1 MIKKIRLT
9 TVLSIGVGVGVILF
23 SLSSCKNISAKK
35 TTEVEAPAYKISLA
49 QWSINKMI
57 REDAVSPYEFASLA
71 SKWGF
76 EGLEYV
82 SQLYTDVTKSDDPDA
97 AIKLFVQK
105 NNELS
110 AKFGLK
116 NILIMVDEEGNLA
129 TQKEEE
135 RLTAIENHKKWINAA
150 AAMDCHS
157 IRINLFGESDPEL
170 WKSYSKLSLIAL
182 SEYALPLNVNII
194 VENHGY
200 LSSNAALLMTL
211 MNEVNMKNCGTLP
224 DFGNFCLKREENE
237 HWDAPCIESYDNYK
251 GVAEM
256 MPKAFAVSAKSYD
269 FDGEGNET
277 TLDYQRLISI
287 VKSNGYDQYIGIEYE
302 GSRLSEE
309 EGILATRDLLLKLM

>member
-9 TVLSIGVGVGVILF
+9 AVLSIGVGAIL
-23 SLSSCKNISAKK
+23 LGLNSCKNIPAKK
-35 TTEVEAPAYKISLA
+35 TTEVKAPAYKISLA

-57 REDAVSPYEFASLA
+57 REDKVSPYEFASLA

-82 SQLYTDVTKSDDPDA
+82 SQLYTDVTKSDDPNT

-129 TQKEEE
+129 TRNEVE

-150 AAMDCHS
+150 AAMGCHS
-157 IRINLFGESDPEL
+157 IRINLFGETDPEL

-182 SEYALPLNVNII
+182 SEYALPLNINII

-200 LSSNAALLMTL
+200 LSSDAGLLMAL
-211 MNEVNMKNCGTLP
+211 INDVNMTNCGTLP
-224 DFGNFCLKREENE
+224 DFGNFCLKRENNE
-237 HWDAPCIESYDNYK
+237 LWDAPCTESYDNYK
-251 GVAEM
+251 GVTEM

>member
-9 TVLSIGVGVGVILF
+9 AVLSIGVGAIL
-23 SLSSCKNISAKK
+23 LGLNSCKNIPAKK

-57 REDAVSPYEFASLA
+57 REDKVSPYEFASLA

-82 SQLYTDVTKSDDPDA
+82 SQLYTDVTKSDDPNA

-116 NILIMVDEEGNLA
+116 NILIMVDDEGNLA
-129 TQKEEE
+129 TRNEVE

-157 IRINLFGESDPEL
+157 IRINLFGETDPEL

-182 SEYALPLNVNII
+182 SEYALPLNINII

-200 LSSNAALLMTL
+200 LSSDAGLLMAL
-211 MNEVNMKNCGTLP
+211 INEVNMTNCGTLP
-224 DFGNFCLKREENE
+224 DFGNFCLKRENNE
-237 HWDAPCIESYDNYK
+237 LWNAPCTESYDNYK

-256 MPKAFAVSAKSYD
+256 MPRAFAVSAKSYD

-309 EGILATRDLLLKLM
+309 EGILATRDLLLKLI

>member
-9 TVLSIGVGVGVILF
+9 AVLSIGVGAIL
-23 SLSSCKNISAKK
+23 LGLNSCKNIPAKK

-57 REDAVSPYEFASLA
+57 REDKVSPYEFASLA

-82 SQLYTDVTKSDDPDA
+82 SQLYTDVTKSDDPNA

-129 TQKEEE
+129 TQNEEE

-157 IRINLFGESDPEL
+157 IRINLFGETDPEL

-182 SEYALPLNVNII
+182 SEYALPLNINII

-200 LSSNAALLMTL
+200 LSSDAGLLMAL
-211 MNEVNMKNCGTLP
+211 INEVNMTNCGTLP
-224 DFGNFCLKREENE
+224 DFGNFCLKRENNE
-237 HWDAPCIESYDNYK
+237 LWNAPCTESYDNYK

-256 MPKAFAVSAKSYD
+256 MPRAFAVSAKSYD

>member
-9 TVLSIGVGVGVILF
+9 AVLSIGVGAIL
-23 SLSSCKNISAKK
+23 LGLNSCKNIPAKK

-57 REDAVSPYEFASLA
+57 REDKVSPYEFASLA

-82 SQLYTDVTKSDDPDA
+82 SQLYTDVTKSDDPNA

-116 NILIMVDEEGNLA
+116 NILIMVDDEGNLA
-129 TQKEEE
+129 TRNEVE

-157 IRINLFGESDPEL
+157 IRINLFGETDPEL

-182 SEYALPLNVNII
+182 SEYALPLNINII

-200 LSSNAALLMTL
+200 LSSDAGLLMAL
-211 MNEVNMKNCGTLP
+211 INEVNMTNCGTLP
-224 DFGNFCLKREENE
+224 DFGNFCLKRENNKL
-237 HWDAPCIESYDNYK
+237 WNAPCTESYDNYK

-256 MPKAFAVSAKSYD
+256 MPRAFAVSAKSYD

>member
-129 TQKEEE
+129 TQNEEE
-135 RLTAIENHKKWINAA
+135 RLIAIENHKKWINAA

>member
-1 MIKKIRLT
+1 MKKINGLKAI
-9 TVLSIGVGVGVILF
+9 VLIGVGATLLG
-23 SLSSCKNISAKK
+23 LSSCKNISAKK
-35 TTEVEAPAYKISLA
+35 TTEIDAPAYKISLA

-57 REDAVSPYEFASLA
+57 REDKISPYEFASLA

-82 SQLYTDVTKSDDPDA
+82 SQLYTDVTKSDNQDA
-97 AIKLFVQK
+97 AIKLFIQK

-129 TQKEEE
+129 TQNEEE
-135 RLTAIENHKKWINAA
+135 RLTAIKNHKKWINAA
-150 AAMDCHS
+150 AEMGCHS
-157 IRINLFGESDPEL
+157 MRINLFGETDPEL
-170 WKSYSKLSLIAL
+170 WKSYSKLSLIKL

-200 LSSNAALLMTL
+200 LSSNAALLMEL
-211 MNEVNMKNCGTLP
+211 INEVNMKNCGTLP
-224 DFGNFCLKREENE
+224 DFGNFCLKRENNE
-237 HWDAPCIESYDNYK
+237 LWDAPCVESYDNYK
-251 GVAEM
+251 GIAEM

-269 FDGEGNET
+269 FDGEGSET

>member
-9 TVLSIGVGVGVILF
+9 AVLSIGVGAIL
-23 SLSSCKNISAKK
+23 LGLNSCKNIPAKK

-57 REDAVSPYEFASLA
+57 REDKVSPYEFASLA

-82 SQLYTDVTKSDDPDA
+82 SQLYTDVTKSDDPNA

-129 TQKEEE
+129 TQNEEE

-157 IRINLFGESDPEL
+157 IRINLFGETDPEL

-182 SEYALPLNVNII
+182 SEYALPLNINII

-200 LSSNAALLMTL
+200 LSSDAGLLMAL
-211 MNEVNMKNCGTLP
+211 INEVNMTNCGTLP
-224 DFGNFCLKREENE
+224 DFGNFCLKRENNKL
-237 HWDAPCIESYDNYK
+237 WNAPCTESYDNYK

-256 MPKAFAVSAKSYD
+256 MPRAFAVSAKSYD

>member
-129 TQKEEE
+129 TQNEEE
-135 RLTAIENHKKWINAA
+135 RLIAIENHKKWINAA

-224 DFGNFCLKREENE
+224 DFGNFCLKREGNE
-237 HWDAPCIESYDNYK
+237 LWDAPCIESYDNYK

-302 GSRLSEE
+302 GSHLSEE

>member
-9 TVLSIGVGVGVILF
+9 AVLSIGVGAIL
-23 SLSSCKNISAKK
+23 LGLNSCKNIPAKK
-35 TTEVEAPAYKISLA
+35 TTEVKAPAYKISLA

-57 REDAVSPYEFASLA
+57 REDKVSPYEFASLA

-82 SQLYTDVTKSDDPDA
+82 SQLYTDVTKSDDPNT

-129 TQKEEE
+129 TRNEVE

-150 AAMDCHS
+150 AAMNCHS
-157 IRINLFGESDPEL
+157 IRINLFGETDPEL

-182 SEYALPLNVNII
+182 SEYALPLNINII

-200 LSSNAALLMTL
+200 LSSDAGLLMAL
-211 MNEVNMKNCGTLP
+211 INDVNMTNCGTLP
-224 DFGNFCLKREENE
+224 DFGNFCLKRENNE
-237 HWDAPCIESYDNYK
+237 LWDAPCTESYDNYK
-251 GVAEM
+251 GVTEM

>member
-1 MIKKIRLT
+1 
-9 TVLSIGVGVGVILF
+9 
-23 SLSSCKNISAKK
+23 
-35 TTEVEAPAYKISLA
+35 
-49 QWSINKMI
+49 MI
-57 REDAVSPYEFASLA
+57 REDKISPYEFASLA

-82 SQLYTDVTKSDDPDA
+82 SQLYTDVTKSDNQDA
-97 AIKLFVQK
+97 AIKLFIQK

-129 TQKEEE
+129 TQNEEE
-135 RLTAIENHKKWINAA
+135 RLTAIKNHKKWINAA
-150 AAMDCHS
+150 AEMGCHS
-157 IRINLFGESDPEL
+157 IRINLFGETDPEL
-170 WKSYSKLSLIAL
+170 WKSYSKLSLIKL

-200 LSSNAALLMTL
+200 LSSNAALLMEL
-211 MNEVNMKNCGTLP
+211 INEVNMKNCGTLP
-224 DFGNFCLKREENE
+224 DFGNFCLKRENNE
-237 HWDAPCIESYDNYK
+237 LWNAPCVESYDNYK
-251 GVAEM
+251 GIAEM

>member
-9 TVLSIGVGVGVILF
+9 AVLSIGVGAIL
-23 SLSSCKNISAKK
+23 LGLNSCKNIPAKK
-35 TTEVEAPAYKISLA
+35 TTEVKAPAYKISLA

-57 REDAVSPYEFASLA
+57 REDKVSPYEFASLA

-82 SQLYTDVTKSDDPDA
+82 SQLYTDVTKSDDPNA

-129 TQKEEE
+129 TRNEVE

-157 IRINLFGESDPEL
+157 IRINLFGETDPEL

-182 SEYALPLNVNII
+182 SEYALPLNINII

-200 LSSNAALLMTL
+200 LSSDAGLLMAL
-211 MNEVNMKNCGTLP
+211 INDVNMTNCGTLP
-224 DFGNFCLKREENE
+224 DFGNFCLKRENNE
-237 HWDAPCIESYDNYK
+237 LWDAPCTESYDNYK

>member
-1 MIKKIRLT
+1 MRK
-9 TVLSIGVGVGVILF
+9 V
-23 SLSSCKNISAKK
+23 
-35 TTEVEAPAYKISLA
+35 
-49 QWSINKMI
+49 
-57 REDAVSPYEFASLA
+57 
-71 SKWGF
+71 
-76 EGLEYV
+76 
-82 SQLYTDVTKSDDPDA
+82 
-97 AIKLFVQK
+97 
-105 NNELS
+105 
-110 AKFGLK
+110 GLK

-129 TQKEEE
+129 TRNEVEG
-135 RLTAIENHKKWINAA
+135 LTAIENHKKWINAA
-150 AAMDCHS
+150 AAMNCHS
-157 IRINLFGESDPEL
+157 IRINLFGETDPEL

-182 SEYALPLNVNII
+182 SEYALPLNINII

-200 LSSNAALLMTL
+200 LSSDAGLLMAL
-211 MNEVNMKNCGTLP
+211 INDVNMTNCGTLP
-224 DFGNFCLKREENE
+224 DFGNFCLKRENNE
-237 HWDAPCIESYDNYK
+237 LWDAPCTESYNNYK

>member
-9 TVLSIGVGVGVILF
+9 AVLSIGVGAIL
-23 SLSSCKNISAKK
+23 LGLNSCKNIPAKK

-57 REDAVSPYEFASLA
+57 REDKVSPYEFASLA

-82 SQLYTDVTKSDDPDA
+82 SQLYTDVTKSDDPNA

-116 NILIMVDEEGNLA
+116 NILIMVDDEGKLA
-129 TQKEEE
+129 TRNEVE

-157 IRINLFGESDPEL
+157 IRINLFGETDPEL

-182 SEYALPLNVNII
+182 SEYALPLNINII

-200 LSSNAALLMTL
+200 LSSDAGLLMAL
-211 MNEVNMKNCGTLP
+211 INEVNMTNCGTLP
-224 DFGNFCLKREENE
+224 DFGNFCLKRENNE
-237 HWDAPCIESYDNYK
+237 LWNAPCTESYDNYK

-256 MPKAFAVSAKSYD
+256 MPRAFAVSAKSYD

>member
-1 MIKKIRLT
+1 MKKNRLIAL
-9 TVLSIGVGVGVILF
+9 LSIGVGAIL
-23 SLSSCKNISAKK
+23 LGLNSCKNIPAKK
-35 TTEVEAPAYKISLA
+35 TTEVKAPAYKISLA
-49 QWSINKMI
+49 QWSINNMI
-57 REDAVSPYEFASLA
+57 REDKVSPYEFASLA
-71 SKWGF
+71 NKWGF

-82 SQLYTDVTKSDDPDA
+82 SQLYTDVTKSDEPNT

-110 AKFGLK
+110 VKFGLK

-129 TQKEEE
+129 TQNEVE

-150 AAMDCHS
+150 AAMGCHS
-157 IRINLFGESDPEL
+157 IRINLFGETDPEL
-170 WKSYSKLSLIAL
+170 WKSYSKRSLIEL
-182 SEYALPLNVNII
+182 SEYALPLNINII

-200 LSSNAALLMTL
+200 LSSNAGLLMAL
-211 MNEVNMKNCGTLP
+211 INEVNMKNCGTLP
-224 DFGNFCLKREENE
+224 DFGNFCLKRENNE
-237 HWDAPCIESYDNYK
+237 LWDAPCTESYDNYK

-277 TLDYQRLISI
+277 TLDYHRLISI

>member
-1 MIKKIRLT
+1 MKKNRLIG
-9 TVLSIGVGVGVILF
+9 VLAIGVGAIL
-23 SLSSCKNISAKK
+23 LGLNSCKNIPAKK
-35 TTEVEAPAYKISLA
+35 TTEVKAPAYKISLA

-57 REDAVSPYEFASLA
+57 REDKVSPYEFASLA

-82 SQLYTDVTKSDDPDA
+82 SQLYTDVTKSDDPNA

-129 TQKEEE
+129 TRNEVE

-157 IRINLFGESDPEL
+157 IRINLFGETDPEL

-182 SEYALPLNVNII
+182 SEYALPLNINII

-200 LSSNAALLMTL
+200 LSSDAGLLMAL
-211 MNEVNMKNCGTLP
+211 INDVNMTNCGTLP
-224 DFGNFCLKREENE
+224 DFGNFCLKRENNE
-237 HWDAPCIESYDNYK
+237 LWDAPCTESYDNYK
-251 GVAEM
+251 GVTEM

>member
-1 MIKKIRLT
+1 MKKLNGLT
-9 TVLSIGVGVGVILF
+9 ATVVIGIGAILLGF
-23 SLSSCKNISAKK
+23 SSCKNTAPKK
-35 TTEVEAPAYKISLA
+35 TIKAEAPAYKISLA

-57 REDAVSPYEFASLA
+57 REDKVSPYEFASIA
-71 SKWGF
+71 SNWGF

-82 SQLYTDVTKSDDPDA
+82 SQLYPDVTKSDDPEA
-97 AIKLFVQK
+97 AIKIFIQK

-129 TQKEEE
+129 TQNENE

-150 AAMDCHS
+150 AAMGCHS
-157 IRINLFGESDPEL
+157 IRINLFGETDPEL

-200 LSSNAALLMTL
+200 LSSNAALLMAL

-224 DFGNFCLKREENE
+224 DFGNFCLKRENNE
-237 HWDAPCIESYDNYK
+237 LWDAPCVESYDNYK

-287 VKSNGYDQYIGIEYE
+287 VKSNGYDQFIGIEYE
-302 GSRLSEE
+302 GSRLNEE

>member
-9 TVLSIGVGVGVILF
+9 AVLSIGVGAIL
-23 SLSSCKNISAKK
+23 LGLNSCKNIPAKK

-57 REDAVSPYEFASLA
+57 REDKVSPYEFASLA

-82 SQLYTDVTKSDDPDA
+82 SQLYTDVTKSDDPNA

-116 NILIMVDEEGNLA
+116 NILIMVDDEGNLA
-129 TQKEEE
+129 TRNEVE

-157 IRINLFGESDPEL
+157 IRINLFGETDPEL

-182 SEYALPLNVNII
+182 SEYALPLNINII

-200 LSSNAALLMTL
+200 LSSDAGLLMAL
-211 MNEVNMKNCGTLP
+211 INEVNMTNCGTLP
-224 DFGNFCLKREENE
+224 DFGNFCLKRENNE
-237 HWDAPCIESYDNYK
+237 LWNAPCTESYDNYK

-256 MPKAFAVSAKSYD
+256 MPRAFAVSAKSYD

>member
-1 MIKKIRLT
+1 MKKINGLKAI
-9 TVLSIGVGVGVILF
+9 VLIGVGATLLG
-23 SLSSCKNISAKK
+23 LSSCKNISAKK
-35 TTEVEAPAYKISLA
+35 TTEIDAPAYKISLA

-57 REDAVSPYEFASLA
+57 REDKISPYEFASLA

-82 SQLYTDVTKSDDPDA
+82 SQLYTDVTKSDNQDA
-97 AIKLFVQK
+97 AIKLFIQK

-129 TQKEEE
+129 TQNEEE
-135 RLTAIENHKKWINAA
+135 RLTAIKNHKKWINAA
-150 AAMDCHS
+150 AEMGCHS
-157 IRINLFGESDPEL
+157 IRINLFGETDPEL
-170 WKSYSKLSLIAL
+170 WKSYSKLSLIKL
-182 SEYALPLNVNII
+182 SEYALPLNINII

-200 LSSNAALLMTL
+200 LSSNAALLMEL
-211 MNEVNMKNCGTLP
+211 INEVNMKNCGTLP
-224 DFGNFCLKREENE
+224 DFGNFCLKRENNE
-237 HWDAPCIESYDNYK
+237 LWDAPCVESYDNYK
-251 GVAEM
+251 GIAEM
-256 MPKAFAVSAKSYD
+256 MPNAFAVSAKSYD
-269 FDGEGNET
+269 FDGEGSET

>member
-1 MIKKIRLT
+1 MKKINGLKAI
-9 TVLSIGVGVGVILF
+9 VLIGVGATLLG
-23 SLSSCKNISAKK
+23 LSSCKNISAKK
-35 TTEVEAPAYKISLA
+35 TTEIDAPAYKISLA

-57 REDAVSPYEFASLA
+57 REDKISPYEFASLA

-82 SQLYTDVTKSDDPDA
+82 SQLYTDVTKSDNQDA
-97 AIKLFVQK
+97 AIKLFIQK

-129 TQKEEE
+129 TQNEEE
-135 RLTAIENHKKWINAA
+135 RLTAIKNHKKWINAA
-150 AAMDCHS
+150 AEMGCHS
-157 IRINLFGESDPEL
+157 IRINLFGETDPEL
-170 WKSYSKLSLIAL
+170 WKSYSKLSLIKL
-182 SEYALPLNVNII
+182 SEYALPLNINII

-200 LSSNAALLMTL
+200 LSSNAALLMEL
-211 MNEVNMKNCGTLP
+211 INEVNMKNCGTLP
-224 DFGNFCLKREENE
+224 DFGNFCLKRENNE
-237 HWDAPCIESYDNYK
+237 LWDAPCVESYDNYK
-251 GVAEM
+251 GIAEM

-269 FDGEGNET
+269 FDGEGNEI